1 MEMMD
6 KEYER
11 KCYELAYLI
20 FPDVDETVDDLEIKY
35 PERTDLKADAK
46 VVRIGPS
53 PTGLMHTGT
62 LFQAMINKKLASQS
76 EGVFYVRIED
86 TDQKREVEGAV
97 DEIING
103 LKHFELMPDE
113 GVVGKDKEIGH
124 YGPYTQSKRGDIYRV
139 CAKHLIEIGRAY
151 PCFCTQEMLQKTH
164 DAQVANKVIP
174 GYYGVY
180 AKCRN
185 ISIDES
191 IERVKRGEKF
201 ILRFRSN
208 GSHLKKITFKDDAK
222 GKIEMADN
230 DEDIVIIKSDGLPT
244 YHFAHV
250 CDDHFMHTTHVVRA
264 EEWLPSVPKHLQLF
278 DAMGFKAPHYI
289 HTPTIMIKDGDSKR
303 KLSKR
308 KDKVAAVS
316 YFIAAGYP
324 VEGVN
329 DYLMTILN
337 TDFEMWKAQN
347 KDKSYKDFEFK
358 LNKMSSAGSLL
369 DIPKLNDLSK
379 EAIAK
384 MNSQEVL
391 ENVLEWSK
399 KYSKDFYD
407 IISKDL
413 DYSKKVFGLERDNA
427 TKIRKD
433 IYKWEDVE
441 ETFKYFFDEIY
452 NKELEEK
459 GYIIDSILEE
469 KPTITKEVIKKSLEE
484 YIKAYNENDNKDE
497 WFARM
502 KEVAQSLG
510 FCTNMKEYKANPEN
524 YIGSIADF
532 SSIVRMAITN
542 RKNTPDIYSIMQLLG
557 KDKVIN
563 RLNTTLSK
571 V

>member
-1 MEMMD
+1 MEMD

-11 KCYELAYLI
+11 KCFELAYLI
-20 FPDVDETVDDLEIKY
+20 FPDVDETVDDLEIRY
-35 PERTDLKADAK
+35 PERNLPEGAK

-53 PTGLMHTGT
+53 PTGMMHTGT

-76 EGVFYVRIED
+76 GGKFFVRVED
-86 TDQKREVEGAV
+86 TDQKREVEGAIE
-97 DEIING
+97 EIIAG
-103 LKHFELMPDE
+103 LEHFDLMPDE
-113 GVVGKDKEIGH
+113 GVIGKDKEIGD
-124 YGPYTQSKRGDIYRV
+124 YGPYTQSKRREIYRI

-151 PCFCTQEMLQKTH
+151 PCFCTSEMLQKTH

-185 ISIDES
+185 RSIDEA
-191 IERVKRGEKF
+191 IERVRNGEKF

-208 GSHLKKITFKDDAK
+208 GSHLTKITFYDDAR

-230 DEDIVIIKSDGLPT
+230 DEDIVLIKSDGLPT

-278 DAMGFKAPHYI
+278 DAMGFEAPHYI

-316 YFIAAGYP
+316 YFISAGYP
-324 VEGVN
+324 VEGLN

-337 TDFEMWKAQN
+337 SDFEMWKSQN

-358 LNKMSSAGSLL
+358 LDKMSSAGSLL

-384 MNSQEVL
+384 MNSEEVL
-391 ENVLEWSK
+391 NNVLAWSK
-399 KYSKDFYD
+399 EFNKDFYNL
-407 IISKDL
+407 INSDL
-413 DYSKKVFGLERDNA
+413 DYSRKVFALERDNA

-441 ETFKYFFDEIY
+441 DTFRYFFDSIY
-452 NKELEEK
+452 DKNLEEN
-459 GYIIDSILEE
+459 GSIISSLTEE
-469 KPTITKEVIKKSLEE
+469 KSTLSSDVIKRVLEE
-484 YIKAYNENDNKDE
+484 YSKVYNEADTKDE

-502 KEVAQSLG
+502 KEVAQNLG
-510 FCTNMKEYKANPEN
+510 FCVNMKEYKANPEN
-524 YIGSIADF
+524 FVGSIADF
-532 SSIVRMAITN
+532 SSIVRISVTN
-542 RKNTPDIYSIMQLLG
+542 KKNTPDIYSIMQILG
-557 KDKVIN
+557 RDKTIS
-563 RLNTTLSK
+563 RMRNTIAKL
-571 V
+571 

>member
-1 MEMMD
+1 MEMD

-11 KCYELAYLI
+11 KCFELAYLI
-20 FPDVDETVDDLEIKY
+20 FPDVNETVDDLEIRY
-35 PERTDLKADAK
+35 PARNLKEGAK

-53 PTGLMHTGT
+53 PTGMMHTGT
-62 LFQAMINKKLASQS
+62 LFQAMVNRKLASQS
-76 EGVFYVRIED
+76 EGVFYVRVED

-97 DEIING
+97 QEIIDG
-103 LKHFELMPDE
+103 LEHFDLMPDE
-113 GVVGKDKEIGH
+113 GVIGKDKEKGD
-124 YGPYTQSKRGDIYRV
+124 YGPYTQSKRREIYRI

-151 PCFCTQEMLQKTH
+151 PCFCTPEMLQKTH
-164 DAQVANKVIP
+164 DQQVANKIIP

-185 ISIDES
+185 RSIDEA
-191 IERVKRGEKF
+191 IERVKAGEKF

-208 GSHLKKITFKDDAK
+208 GSHLNKIAFVDDAR

-230 DEDIVIIKSDGLPT
+230 DEDIVLIKSDGLPT

-278 DAMGFKAPHYI
+278 EAMGFEAPHYI

-316 YFIAAGYP
+316 YFISAGYP
-324 VEGVN
+324 VEGLN

-337 TDFEMWKAQN
+337 SDFEMWKSQN
-347 KDKSYKDFEFK
+347 KDKSYKDFTFK
-358 LNKMSSAGSLL
+358 LDKMSSAGSLL

-379 EAIAK
+379 EAIAR
-384 MNSQEVL
+384 MTGDEVL
-391 ENVLEWSK
+391 KCVLEWSK
-399 KYSKDFYD
+399 EFNKDFYD
-407 IISKDL
+407 LLNKDL
-413 DYSKKVFGLERDNA
+413 KYAREVFGLERDNA

-433 IYKWEDVE
+433 IFKWEDVE
-441 ETFKYFFDEIY
+441 PTFRYFFDENY
-452 NKELEEK
+452 KNELETE
-459 GYIIDSILEE
+459 GYIIKTLTEE
-469 KPTITKEVIKKSLEE
+469 KATLTPEVMVKALEA
-484 YIKAYNENDNKDE
+484 YKTAYNEADDKDT

-502 KEVAQSLG
+502 KEVAEGLN
-510 FCTNMKEYKANPEN
+510 FCTNMKEYKANPDA
-524 YIGSIADF
+524 YVGSIADF
-532 SSIVRMAITN
+532 SSIVRMAVTN

-557 KDKVIN
+557 KDRTIARMEDTIEK
-563 RLNTTLSK
+563 LK
-571 V
+571 

>member
-1 MEMMD
+1 MEMD
-6 KEYER
+6 REYER

-35 PERTDLKADAK
+35 PERNLKADAK

-53 PTGLMHTGT
+53 PTGMMHTGT
-62 LFQAMINKKLASQS
+62 LFQAMVNKKLATQS
-76 EGVFYVRIED
+76 EGVFYVRVED

-97 DEIING
+97 DEIIAG
-103 LKHFELMPDE
+103 LKHFDLMPDE
-113 GVVGKDKEIGH
+113 GVVGKDKEVGH
-124 YGPYTQSKRGDIYRV
+124 YGPYTQSKRRDIYRI

-174 GYYGVY
+174 GYYGIY

-191 IERVKRGEKF
+191 IERVKNGEKF

-208 GSHLKKITFKDDAK
+208 GSHLKKISFIDDAR

-244 YHFAHV
+244 YHFAHI
-250 CDDHFMHTTHVVRA
+250 CDDHFMRTTHVVRA

-316 YFIAAGYP
+316 YFISAGYP
-324 VEGVN
+324 VEGLN

-337 TDFEMWKAQN
+337 SDFEMWKSKN

-384 MNSQEVL
+384 MNSEEVL
-391 ENVLEWSK
+391 RNVLEWSK
-399 KYSKDFYD
+399 EYNKEFYD
-407 IISKDL
+407 LLNKDL
-413 DYSKKVFGLERDNA
+413 DYAKKVFGLERDNA

-441 ETFKYFFDEIY
+441 PTFRYFFKDNYLNEL
-452 NKELEEK
+452 KEQGYLIKTLPEEK
-459 GYIIDSILEE
+459 NTLTLD
-469 KPTITKEVIKKSLEE
+469 VIKKSLEAYKE
-484 YIKAYNENDNKDE
+484 AYNENDTKDE
-497 WFARM
+497 WFDRM
-502 KEVAQSLG
+502 KDVAQRLG
-510 FCTNMKEYKANPEN
+510 FCINMKEYKANPEN

-532 SSIVRMAITN
+532 SSIVRMAVTN

-557 KDKVIN
+557 KD
-563 RLNTTLSK
+563 TTIARMEDTISK
-571 V
+571 L

>member
-1 MEMMD
+1 MEMD
-6 KEYER
+6 REYER

-35 PERTDLKADAK
+35 PERNLKADAK

-53 PTGLMHTGT
+53 PTGMMHTGT
-62 LFQAMINKKLASQS
+62 LFQAMVNKKLATQS
-76 EGVFYVRIED
+76 EGVFYVRVED

-97 DEIING
+97 DEIIAG
-103 LKHFELMPDE
+103 LKHFDLMPDE
-113 GVVGKDKEIGH
+113 GVVGKDKEVGH
-124 YGPYTQSKRGDIYRV
+124 YGPYTQSKRRDIYRI

-174 GYYGVY
+174 GYYGIY

-191 IERVKRGEKF
+191 IERVKNGEKF

-208 GSHLKKITFKDDAK
+208 GSHLKKISFIDDAR

-244 YHFAHV
+244 YHFAHI
-250 CDDHFMHTTHVVRA
+250 CDDHFMRTTHVVRA

-316 YFIAAGYP
+316 YFISAGYP
-324 VEGVN
+324 VEGLN

-337 TDFEMWKAQN
+337 SDFEMWKSKN

-384 MNSQEVL
+384 MNSEEVL
-391 ENVLEWSK
+391 RNVLEWSK
-399 KYSKDFYD
+399 EYNKEFYD
-407 IISKDL
+407 LLNKDL
-413 DYSKKVFGLERDNA
+413 DYAKKVFGLERDNA

-441 ETFKYFFDEIY
+441 PTFRYFFKDNYLNEL
-452 NKELEEK
+452 KEQGYLIKTLPEEK
-459 GYIIDSILEE
+459 NTLTLD
-469 KPTITKEVIKKSLEE
+469 VIKKSLEAYKE
-484 YIKAYNENDNKDE
+484 AYNENDTKDE
-497 WFARM
+497 WFDRM
-502 KEVAQSLG
+502 KDVAQKLG
-510 FCTNMKEYKANPEN
+510 FCINMKEYKANPEN

-532 SSIVRMAITN
+532 SSIVRMAVTN

-557 KDKVIN
+557 KD
-563 RLNTTLSK
+563 TTIARMEDTISK
-571 V
+571 L

>member
-1 MEMMD
+1 MEMD

-20 FPDVDETVDDLEIKY
+20 FPDVNDTVDDLEIRY
-35 PERTDLKADAK
+35 PERNLPEGAK

-53 PTGLMHTGT
+53 PTGMMHTGT
-62 LFQAMINKKLASQS
+62 LFQAMINKKLATQTG
-76 EGVFYVRIED
+76 GVFYVRIED
-86 TDQKREVEGAV
+86 TDQKREVEGAIE
-97 DEIING
+97 EIIAG
-103 LKHFELMPDE
+103 LEHFDLMPNE
-113 GVVGKDKEIGH
+113 GVVGKDKEIGD
-124 YGPYTQSKRGDIYRV
+124 YGPYTQSKRREIYRV
-139 CAKHLIEIGRAY
+139 CAKHLIEKGRAY

-185 ISIDES
+185 RSIDEA
-191 IERVKRGEKF
+191 IERVKNGEKF

-208 GSHLKKITFKDDAK
+208 GSHLNKINFVDDAR

-230 DEDIVIIKSDGLPT
+230 DEDIVLIKSDGLPT

-250 CDDHFMHTTHVVRA
+250 CDDHFMHTTNVVRA

-278 DAMGFKAPHYI
+278 EAMGFKAPTYT
-289 HTPTIMIKDGDSKR
+289 HTPTIMIKDGESKR

-316 YFIAAGYP
+316 YFISAGYP
-324 VEGVN
+324 VEGIN

-337 TDFEMWKAQN
+337 SDYEMWKSKN
-347 KDKSYKDFEFK
+347 KDKTYRDFEFK
-358 LNKMSSAGSLL
+358 IDKMSSAGSLL

-384 MNSQEVL
+384 MTGDEVL
-391 ENVLEWSK
+391 AEVLKWSK
-399 KYSKDFYD
+399 EFNSELYD
-407 IISKDL
+407 LLNEDL
-413 DYSKKVFGLERDNA
+413 VYARKIFGLERDNA

-441 ETFKYFFDEIY
+441 PTFRYFFKDNYKKEIE
-452 NKELEEK
+452 NERVITSLTEEK
-459 GYIIDSILEE
+459 A
-469 KPTITKEVIKKSLEE
+469 TINKDVIKKSLEE
-484 YIKAYNENDNKDE
+484 YVKAYNENDTKDE

-502 KEVAQSLG
+502 KDVASSLG
-510 FCTNMKEYKANPEN
+510 FCANMKEYKAEPEK

-532 SSIVRMAITN
+532 SSIVRMAVTN

-557 KDKVIN
+557 REEVIDRMN
-563 RLNTTLSK
+563 DTIASL
-571 V
+571 

>member
-1 MEMMD
+1 MEMD
-6 KEYER
+6 KDYER

-20 FPDVDETVDDLEIKY
+20 FPDVDETVDDLEIRY
-35 PERTDLKADAK
+35 PERNLPEDAK

-53 PTGLMHTGT
+53 PTGMMHTGT

-76 EGVFYVRIED
+76 GGRFYVRIED
-86 TDQKREVEGAV
+86 TDQKREVEGAI
-97 DEIING
+97 DEIMAG
-103 LKHFELMPDE
+103 LEHFDLMPDE
-113 GVVGKDKEIGH
+113 GVMKKDQEIGD
-124 YGPYTQSKRGDIYRV
+124 YGPYTQSKRKEIYRI

-151 PCFCTQEMLQKTH
+151 PCFCTQDMLQKSH
-164 DAQVANKVIP
+164 DAQVANKIVP

-191 IERVKRGEKF
+191 IERVKNGEKF
-201 ILRFRSN
+201 IVRFRSN
-208 GSHLKKITFKDDAK
+208 GSHMKKISFVDDAR

-278 DAMGFKAPHYI
+278 EAMGFKAPHYI

-316 YFIAAGYP
+316 YFISAGYP
-324 VEGVN
+324 VEGLN
-329 DYLMTILN
+329 NYLMTILN
-337 TDFEMWKAQN
+337 SDFEMWKSKN

-358 LNKMSSAGSLL
+358 LDKMSSAGSLL

-379 EAIAK
+379 EVIAK
-384 MNSQEVL
+384 MSGEEVL
-391 ENVLEWSK
+391 NNVLEWSK
-399 KYSKDFYD
+399 DYNKDFYD
-407 IISKDL
+407 LINSDL
-413 DYSKKVFGLERDNA
+413 EYARKVFGLERDNA

-441 ETFKYFFDEIY
+441 PTFRYFFKENY
-452 NKELEEK
+452 SKELEEN
-459 GYIIDSILEE
+459 GYLIKTLPEE
-469 KPTITKEVIKKSLEE
+469 KETLTLDIIKKSLEAYKE
-484 YIKAYNENDNKDE
+484 AYNENDTKDE

-502 KEVAQSLG
+502 KEVAEELG
-510 FCTNMKEYKANPEN
+510 FCTNMKEYKAEPEK
-524 YIGSIADF
+524 YVGSIADF
-532 SSIVRMAITN
+532 SSIVRMAVTN

-557 KDKVIN
+557 KDITISRMQDTIDN
-563 RLNTTLSK
+563 L
-571 V
+571 